1 VNKPKKKIYRRLK
14 NKYRLVMMN
23 DQTFEER
30 ISFRLS
36 PLNVFVFAGLVIIG
50 LITFTIFIIAF
61 TPLKE
66 YIPGYADIHMKR
78 QLIQMT
84 HQADSLSASLRSRDM
99 YLENLKSI
107 MSGDVGEDS
116 ITSVAHSTVRYDTIS
131 FNEISREDSLLR
143 VQMESQDQFA
153 LTAGESK
160 NKSGIAAFYFF
171 TPLKGTV
178 TNEFDAKSKHYG
190 IDIVAAA
197 NEVIKSTMDGTV
209 LFSDWTSETG
219 YTIALQHSNNM
230 FSLYKHNSALLKS
243 VGDYVKAGEVI
254 AIIGNTGEFTT
265 GPHLHFELWYHGN
278 PVNPKDYMTF

>member
-1 VNKPKKKIYRRLK
+1 
-14 NKYRLVMMN
+14 MMN

-84 HQADSLSASLRSRDM
+84 HQTDSLSASLRSRDM
-99 YLENLKSI
+99 YLENLKYI
-107 MSGDVGEDS
+107 MNGNIGEDS

-131 FNEISREDSLLR
+131 FNQVSREDSLLR

-153 LTAGESK
+153 LTAGESS

-190 IDIVAAA
+190 VDIVAAA

-254 AIIGNTGEFTT
+254 AIIGNSGEFTT